1 MAEQGISGISLLL
14 EYLIFIY
21 IYKNSWHIIN
31 KYEWTAYCTVCMY
44 DSYNTVKCVDK
55 IVAYCTYMYRCDSYE

>member
-31 KYEWTAYCTVCMY
+31 KYEWTAYSTVCMY
-44 DSYNTVKCVDK
+44 DSYNEMCIQDRSLL
-55 IVAYCTYMYRCDSYE
+55 IVHSMYRYHSYE

>member
-31 KYEWTAYCTVCMY
+31 KYEWTAYSTVCTVCMIAIM
-44 DSYNTVKCVDK
+44 KCVYK
-55 IVAYCTYMYRCDSYE
+55 IVAY